1 MKHYINSKTVYG
13 AVFFIF
19 ISSEMKL
26 KTDQRCR
33 TTAKNLTLEH
43 FIIQIEY
50 RVYVCFFF
58 SVYKRFDHVENLYT

>member
-1 MKHYINSKTVYG
+1 
-13 AVFFIF
+13 
-19 ISSEMKL
+19 MKL

-58 SVYKRFDHVENLYT
+58 TVYKRFDHVENLYT